1 MGEKRIIVIF
11 VKYPQRGRVKTRL
24 ARALGD
30 GVAVGI
36 YRNLVE
42 YLIGVLRRVD
52 ADEVR
57 VCFDPREKEGEIVS
71 WLQPVWLAAA
81 AEVLPAGPRLVFRP
95 QGGGELGVRME
106 SAFGEVFREYGKD
119 GNPAPK
125 VVAVGS
131 DCIEID
137 GEIFRESWDALDSD
151 DVVFGPAR
159 DGGYYL
165 LGMKSPHR
173 GLFENIPWSTEK
185 TLEVS
190 LDRAREAG
198 LAIAL
203 LDKKHDIDTEE
214 DWRRF
219 EKMFTHGGTG
229 QGDVGR
235 EWAE

>member
-1 MGEKRIIVIF
+1 MGKKRIIVIF

-24 ARALGD
+24 ARAVGD
-30 GVAVGI
+30 GEAVGI

-42 YLIGVLRRVD
+42 YLIGMLRRVE

-57 VCFDPREKEGEIVS
+57 VCFDPREKEDEIVG
-71 WLQPVWLAAA
+71 WLQPVWLAAGP
-81 AEVLPAGPRLVFRP
+81 EVLPGQPRLVFRP
-95 QGGGELGVRME
+95 QCGGGLGARLE
-106 SAFGEVFREYGKD
+106 SAFGEIFQEYGKD
-119 GNPAPK
+119 GDQAPK

-131 DCIEID
+131 DCVEID
-137 GEIFRESWDALDSD
+137 GGILQESWEALNSN

-198 LAIAL
+198 LELAL

-219 EKMFTHGGTG
+219 EKMFTHGNTG
-229 QGDVGR
+229 KGDV
-235 EWAE
+235 ETEEAE